1 MTTATPAP
9 PPRLRTRKPTGRVA
23 WPLVVVA
30 GAEKTGKSHLCAEF
44 SASDVIG
51 RTIWIPIGENDVDS
65 FGALPGVRFEI
76 ADQHDGTFRSIL
88 QEIRAAVAEPRG
100 EDGKP
105 NAIVIDSI
113 SVLWELL
120 SDEANLIARSRAAEK
135 AAKNQKPGPSA
146 DDDVVVGHALWN
158 RAKDRWRLIIDTL
171 RRHDGPVILCA
182 RLDEVTEFDP
192 RGNPT
197 RNRTWKVKAER
208 NLPYDATAV
217 VQLRS
222 YRRPTLTAV
231 RSLVMPLGPDE
242 DRTRPGMTLADL
254 MRDLG
259 IERAEE
265 TRPAHYTALQPEAGL
280 QEFAQEAE
288 RRARTNA
295 EAAMMRR
302 HANEGTLPSPEE
314 VTGSIMRALK
324 DPDNPQSALLM
335 VRTAYTT
342 EVLNKVPISTKRGRV
357 PASDAITTLLAD
369 LKATATAVRE
379 ASTTT
384 PPEQANEA
392 QAGAP
397 TPTEM
402 PSTPPPGA
410 PPVSP
415 PPRPAP
421 APEKKAPAKQP
432 AARKPSPSEQRAQKV
447 HEALHKE
454 ADYQARVLSV
464 GLHEYLADLIPPNA
478 GLDAISDYDLSGFL
492 QRARPTVIAALT
504 LAKEART
511 VEAYVKVGEGP
522 CIDIDTV
529 FASCS
534 MVGEDRS
541 SG

>member
-1 MTTATPAP
+1 MLMTTATAAP
-9 PPRLRTRKPTGRVA
+9 PPRLQTRRPTGRVA
-23 WPLVVVA
+23 WPIVVVA

-88 QEIRAAVAEPRG
+88 REVRAAVAEPRG
-100 EDGKP
+100 ADGKP

-135 AAKNQKPGPSA
+135 AARNQKPGPSA

-265 TRPAHYTALQPEAGL
+265 TRPAQYTALQPEAGL
-280 QEFAQEAE
+280 QEFEQEAE

-295 EAAMMRR
+295 EAALMRR
-302 HANEGTLPSPEE
+302 HASEGTLPSPEE
-314 VTGSIMRALK
+314 VTARITQALR
-324 DPDNPQSALLM
+324 DPDNPRSALSM

-342 EVLNKVPISTKRGRV
+342 EVLRQVAINTKRGRV
-357 PASDAITTLLAD
+357 SASDAITALLTD
-369 LKATATAVRE
+369 LNATATAVRHTAATE
-379 ASTTT
+379 PRDSDSTSTKTDAPPPNTEQGT
-384 PPEQANEA
+384 PP
-392 QAGAP
+392 
-397 TPTEM
+397 
-402 PSTPPPGA
+402 TPPPNPVRA
-410 PPVSP
+410 REATPSKPPSP
-415 PPRPAP
+415 
-421 APEKKAPAKQP
+421 
-432 AARKPSPSEQRAQKV
+432 RKPSPSEQRAQKV
-447 HEALHKE
+447 HTALRKE
-454 ADYQARVLSV
+454 AEYQARVLSIGV
-464 GLHEYLADLIPPNA
+464 HEHLADLIPPGA
-478 GLDAISDYDLSGFL
+478 DLEAISDYDLNNHL
-492 QRARPTVIAALT
+492 QQARPAVIAALT
-504 LAKEART
+504 SAQEART
-511 VEAYVKVGEGP
+511 VEAYVKVSAGP
-522 CIDIDTV
+522 CTDIDAV
-529 FASCS
+529 FADCA
-534 MVGEDRS
+534 MLREDDA